1 MGVATLSETGGL
13 KGLIFAV
20 WIDPKLPGPRERAL
34 SGLRRLVAIL
44 ETHLD
49 YPSRP
54 HGPRPPGGIRRG
66 RPAAD
71 FHRTRST
78 GI

>member
-20 WIDPKLPGPRERAL
+20 WIDPKLPDPPQTGSERPEAPRGH
-34 SGLRRLVAIL
+34 SRR
-44 ETHLD
+44 
-49 YPSRP
+49 PSRLSSRS
-54 HGPRPPGGIRRG
+54 HGPRPPGGFRYG
-66 RPAAD
+66 RSAAD
-71 FHRTRST
+71 FHRICST